1 MSLVIQSVSPH
12 IGAEVIGADL
22 RQPVGDNLFREL
34 HQAWVDADGL
44 LIVRDQLLTP
54 EQQIAFSRRFG
65 ELASAGDNPVI
76 QKYTLPGYPEIFRV
90 SNKKQDGEP
99 LGREDAGTYWHSDG
113 TWQTFPSKASI
124 LYGIEIPRVGGNTM
138 FADLYQAWETLTPT
152 MQRMIDGLK
161 AVHAMA
167 NAGGTS
173 FEREFTGK
181 GDVVA
186 AKTRRPS
193 AGDHASRQRPQGAVR
208 QSRLHRAD
216 RRPEPARERRAAGLP
231 VPAFDR
237 ARAGLSPQLA
247 AARPGHLGQSLH
259 GALRHSRLQGDRR
272 PLPAPHVGEGRSADA
287 MTFCRISYSSPP

>member
-1 MSLVIQSVSPH
+1 MSLVIQPVSPH

-22 RQPVGDNLFREL
+22 GQPVGDNLFREL

-44 LIVRDQLLTP
+44 LIVRDQHLTP

-65 ELASAGDNPVI
+65 ELATAGDNPVI
-76 QKYTLPGYPEIFRV
+76 QKYSLPGHPEIFRV

-113 TWQTFPSKASI
+113 TWQVHPSKASI

-152 MQRMIDGLK
+152 LQRMIDGLQ

-167 NAGGTS
+167 NASGTS

-181 GDVVA
+181 GDVVNAKA
-186 AKTRRPS
+186 AVHPLVITHPDSGRRALFVNRGYTAQIVGLS
-193 AGDHASRQRPQGAVR
+193 
-208 QSRLHRAD
+208 
-216 RRPEPARERRAAGLP
+216 RPESDAVLGFLFQHSTAPELVYRHVWRR
-231 VPAFDR
+231 
-237 ARAGLSPQLA
+237 
-247 AARPGHLGQSLH
+247 
-259 GALRHSRLQGDRR
+259 GDLVIWDNRCT
-272 PLPAPHVGEGRSADA
+272 A
-287 MTFCRISYSSPP
+287 

>member
-1 MSLVIQSVSPH
+1 MSLVIQSLSPH
-12 IGAEVIGADL
+12 IGAEVVGADL
-22 RQPVGDNLFREL
+22 GQPVGDNLFRQL

-44 LIVRDQLLTP
+44 LVVRDQQLTP

-65 ELASAGDNPVI
+65 ELATAGDNPVI
-76 QKYTLPGYPEIFRV
+76 QKYSLPGHPEIFRV
-90 SNKKQDGEP
+90 SNKRQDGEP
-99 LGREDAGTYWHSDG
+99 LGREDAGTYWHADG

-152 MQRMIDGLK
+152 LQRMIESLQ

-186 AKTRRPS
+186 AKTAVHPLVITHPDSGRKALFVNRGYTAQIVGLNRAESDALLGFLFQHSTAPELVYRHSWRPRDLVIWDNRCT
-193 AGDHASRQRPQGAVR
+193 AHYAIPDYKAVGDRY
-208 QSRLHRAD
+208 LHRTS
-216 RRPEPARERRAAGLP
+216 
-231 VPAFDR
+231 VK
-237 ARAGLSPQLA
+237 
-247 AARPGHLGQSLH
+247 
-259 GALRHSRLQGDRR
+259 GDR
-272 PLPAPHVGEGRSADA
+272 P
-287 MTFCRISYSSPP
+287 MQ

>member
-44 LIVRDQLLTP
+44 LVIRDQRLTP
-54 EQQIAFSRRFG
+54 EQQIAFSRQFG

-152 MQRMIDGLK
+152 LQRMIDGLK

-186 AKTRRPS
+186 AKTAVHPLVIVHPDSGRKALFVNRGYTAQIVGLSRPES
-193 AGDHASRQRPQGAVR
+193 DALLGFLFQHSTAPELVYRHNWRPHDLVIWDNRCTAHYAIPDYKAIGDRY
-208 QSRLHRAD
+208 LHRTS
-216 RRPEPARERRAAGLP
+216 
-231 VPAFDR
+231 VK
-237 ARAGLSPQLA
+237 
-247 AARPGHLGQSLH
+247 
-259 GALRHSRLQGDRR
+259 GDR
-272 PLPAPHVGEGRSADA
+272 P
-287 MTFCRISYSSPP
+287 MQ

>member
-1 MSLVIQSVSPH
+1 MTLVIQSVSPH
-12 IGAEVIGADL
+12 IGAEVVGADL
-22 RQPVGDNLFREL
+22 RQPVGANLFREL

-44 LIVRDQLLTP
+44 LIVRDQHLTP
-54 EQQIAFSRRFG
+54 EQQIAFSRQFG
-65 ELASAGDNPVI
+65 ELATAGDNPVI

-152 MQRMIDGLK
+152 MQRMIEGQK

-186 AKTRRPS
+186 AKTAVHPLVITHPDSGRKALFVNRGYTAQIVGLSRPES
-193 AGDHASRQRPQGAVR
+193 DALLGFLFEHSTAPELVYRHSWRPRDLIIWDNRCTAHCAIPDYKAIGDRY
-208 QSRLHRAD
+208 LHRTS
-216 RRPEPARERRAAGLP
+216 
-231 VPAFDR
+231 VK
-237 ARAGLSPQLA
+237 
-247 AARPGHLGQSLH
+247 
-259 GALRHSRLQGDRR
+259 GDR
-272 PLPAPHVGEGRSADA
+272 S
-287 MTFCRISYSSPP
+287 MQ

>member
-44 LIVRDQLLTP
+44 LVIRDQRLTP
-54 EQQIAFSRRFG
+54 EQQIAFSRQFG

-76 QKYTLPGYPEIFRV
+76 QEYTLPGYPEIFRV

-124 LYGIEIPRVGGNTM
+124 LYGIEIPRVGGNTL

-152 MQRMIDGLK
+152 LQRMIDGLK

-186 AKTRRPS
+186 AKTAVHPLVIVHPDSGRKALFVNRGYTAQIVGLSRPES
-193 AGDHASRQRPQGAVR
+193 DALLGFLFQHSTAPELVYRHNWRPHDLVIWDNRCTAHYAIPAYKAIGER
-208 QSRLHRAD
+208 YLHRTS
-216 RRPEPARERRAAGLP
+216 
-231 VPAFDR
+231 VK
-237 ARAGLSPQLA
+237 
-247 AARPGHLGQSLH
+247 
-259 GALRHSRLQGDRR
+259 GDR
-272 PLPAPHVGEGRSADA
+272 P
-287 MTFCRISYSSPP
+287 MQ

>member
-1 MSLVIQSVSPH
+1 MGLVIQPVSPH

-22 RQPVGDNLFREL
+22 GQPVGDNLFREL

-44 LIVRDQLLTP
+44 LIVRDQHLSP

-152 MQRMIDGLK
+152 MQRMLDGLT

-181 GDVVA
+181 GDLVA
-186 AKTRRPS
+186 ARTAVHPLAIVHPDSGRKALFVNRGYTAQIVGLSRPES
-193 AGDHASRQRPQGAVR
+193 DALLGFLLQHSTAPELVYRHNWRPRDLVIWDNRCTAHYAIPDYKAIGDRY
-208 QSRLHRAD
+208 LHRTS
-216 RRPEPARERRAAGLP
+216 
-231 VPAFDR
+231 VK
-237 ARAGLSPQLA
+237 
-247 AARPGHLGQSLH
+247 
-259 GALRHSRLQGDRR
+259 GDR
-272 PLPAPHVGEGRSADA
+272 P
-287 MTFCRISYSSPP
+287 MQ